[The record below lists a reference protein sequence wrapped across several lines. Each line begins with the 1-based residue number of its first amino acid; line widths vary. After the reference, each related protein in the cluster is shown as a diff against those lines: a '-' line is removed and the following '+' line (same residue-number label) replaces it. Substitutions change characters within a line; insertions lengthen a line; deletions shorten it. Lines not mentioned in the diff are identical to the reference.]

1 MSEELRRALEAE
13 LAGQKSAALAPV
25 VERLSARYR
34 EGGAASE
41 PILRT
46 RADASAYAAYR
57 MPATYAVLRHV
68 LGEAAAQRPDLAP
81 RTLLDVGGGTG
92 AALWAAAETWPDL
105 TSLTVFEQAEEA
117 SRLGSRL
124 VAGATSPALRSARWV
139 RGVLGPTTALPGADV
154 ATLSYVLG
162 ELPEALR
169 GKVVDAMAEAAD
181 TVVVVEPGTPAG
193 YRRVL
198 AARDRLIAAGRSVAA
213 PCPHEAA
220 CPIAGSDW
228 CHFAARV
235 ARTSLHRQVKSA
247 TLGHEDEKFAY
258 VVATRVPGPHAGN
271 RVLRHPLRRKG
282 MVQLRLC
289 AQDGAI
295 EDRVVSKRDP
305 DAYRAARDVEWGDPW
320 P

>member
-1 MSEELRRALEAE
+1 MSEELRRALQDE
-13 LAGQKSAALAPV
+13 LTGWKPAALAPV
-25 VERLSARYR
+25 VERLSTRYR

-46 RADASAYAAYR
+46 PADVGAYAAYR
-57 MPATYAVLRHV
+57 MPATYAALRRV

-92 AALWAAAETWPDL
+92 AALWAAVETWPGL
-105 TSLTVFEQAEEA
+105 TSLTVLEQAEQA
-117 SRLGSRL
+117 RVLGARL
-124 VAGATSPALRSARWV
+124 VAGAAHPALRSARWV
-139 RGVLGPTTALPGADV
+139 RGVLGPATTLPAADV

-162 ELPEALR
+162 ELPEPLR
-169 GKVVDAMAEAAD
+169 DEVVDELGRAAD

-198 AARDRLIAAGRSVAA
+198 AARDRLIASGRSVAA

-220 CPIAGSDW
+220 CPLAGADW
-228 CHFAARV
+228 CHFSARV
-235 ARTSLHRQVKSA
+235 ARTALHRQVKSA

-258 VVATRVPGPHAGN
+258 VVATRVPGPHAAN
-271 RVLRHPLRRKG
+271 RVLRHPVRRKG
-282 MVQLRLC
+282 MARLRLC
-289 AQDGAI
+289 AGDGTAV
-295 EDRVVSKRDP
+295 DRVVSKRDP